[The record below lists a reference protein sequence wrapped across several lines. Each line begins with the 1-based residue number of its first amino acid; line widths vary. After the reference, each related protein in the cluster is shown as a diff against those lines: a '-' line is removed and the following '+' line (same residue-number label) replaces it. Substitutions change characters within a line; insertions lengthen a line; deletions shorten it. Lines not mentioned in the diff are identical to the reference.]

1 MDIFKDLYQQLI
13 IDHNQNP
20 QNFRKLENASHTAD
34 GYNPLCGDEITV
46 SLIEKNGIIK
56 DIAFMG
62 SGCAISKASASI
74 MTSTLKSMKVDDA
87 KVLFEKFHTLAT
99 TGESPND
106 MGKLSVLAGVHKY
119 PARVKCAT
127 LAWHTF
133 RGALNKS
140 QEIIKTE

>member
-1 MDIFKDLYQQLI
+1 MNVLRDLYQQLI

-20 QNFRKLENASHTAD
+20 RNYHELEHASHSAD
-34 GYNPLCGDEITV
+34 GHNPLCGDVITV
-46 SLIEKNGIIK
+46 SFIEKDGIIEN
-56 DIAFMG
+56 IAFMG

-74 MTSTLKSMKVDDA
+74 MTSTLKSMKVGDA
-87 KVLFEKFHTLAT
+87 EALFEKFHTLAT
-99 TGESPND
+99 TGECPHD

>member
-1 MDIFKDLYQQLI
+1 MDIYKDLYQQLI

-20 QNFRKLENASHTAD
+20 RNFSKLENASHSAD
-34 GYNPLCGDEITV
+34 GHNPLCADVITV
-46 SLIEKNGIIK
+46 SLIEKDGIIE

-74 MTSTLKSMKVDDA
+74 MTSTLKGMKIEDA
-87 KVLFEKFHTLAT
+87 EVLFDNFHTLAT
-99 TGESPND
+99 TGKSPGD

-133 RGALNKS
+133 QGALNNS
-140 QEIIKTE
+140 TETIKTE

>member
-1 MDIFKDLYQQLI
+1 MDVFRDLYQQLI
-13 IDHNQNP
+13 IDHNKNP
-20 QNFRKLENASHTAD
+20 RNFCKLENASHSAD
-34 GYNPLCGDEITV
+34 GYNPLCGDKITV
-46 SLIEKNGIIK
+46 SFIEKDGIIEN
-56 DIAFMG
+56 IAFMG

-74 MTSTLKSMKVDDA
+74 MTSTLKEMKVEDA
-87 KVLFEKFHTLAT
+87 KALFEKFHTLAI
-99 TGESPND
+99 TGESTND

-133 RGALNKS
+133 QGALNNS

>member
-1 MDIFKDLYQQLI
+1 MDVFRDLYQQLI

-20 QNFRKLENASHTAD
+20 KNYHELENASHSAD
-34 GYNPLCGDEITV
+34 GHNPLCGDEITV
-46 SLIEKNGIIK
+46 SLIEKDGIIE
-56 DIAFMG
+56 DIAFLG

-74 MTSTLKSMKVDDA
+74 MTSTLKGMKIEDA
-87 KVLFEKFHTLAT
+87 EVLFDNFHTLAT
-99 TGESPND
+99 TGKSPGD

-133 RGALNKS
+133 QGALNS
-140 QEIIKTE
+140 STETIKTE

>member
-1 MDIFKDLYQQLI
+1 MDVFRDLYQQLI

-20 QNFRKLENASHTAD
+20 KNYHELENASHSAD
-34 GYNPLCGDEITV
+34 GHNPLCGDVITV
-46 SLIEKNGIIK
+46 SFIEKNGIIE

-87 KVLFEKFHTLAT
+87 KVLFEQFHTLAT
-99 TGESPND
+99 TGESPHD

-133 RGALNKS
+133 RGALNNS

>member
-20 QNFRKLENASHTAD
+20 QNFRRLENASHSAE
-34 GYNPLCGDEITV
+34 GHNPLCGDEITI
-46 SLIEKNGIIK
+46 SLIEKDGKID
-56 DIAFMG
+56 DITFLG

-74 MTSTLKSMKVDDA
+74 MTSTLKGLKVEDA
-87 KVLFEKFHTLAT
+87 KTLFDNFHILAT
-99 TGESPND
+99 TGKHSGD

-133 RGALNKS
+133 KGALNNS
-140 QEIIKTE
+140 TETIITE

>member
-1 MDIFKDLYQQLI
+1 MDIYKDLYQQLI

-20 QNFRKLENASHTAD
+20 RNFSKLENASHSAD
-34 GYNPLCGDEITV
+34 GHNPLCGDVITV
-46 SLIEKNGIIK
+46 SLIKRDGIIE
-56 DIAFMG
+56 DITFMG

-74 MTSTLKSMKVDDA
+74 MTSTLKGMKIEDA
-87 KVLFEKFHTLAT
+87 EVLFDNFHTLAT
-99 TGESPND
+99 TGKSPGD

-133 RGALNKS
+133 QGALNS
-140 QEIIKTE
+140 STETIQTE

>member
-1 MDIFKDLYQQLI
+1 MDVFKDLYQQLI

-20 QNFRKLENASHTAD
+20 RNYCKLENANHSAD
-34 GYNPLCGDEITV
+34 GLNPLCGDEITV
-46 SLIEKNGIIK
+46 SLIEKDGIIE

-74 MTSTLKSMKVDDA
+74 MTSTVKGMKVKDA
-87 KVLFEKFHTLAT
+87 KALFDNFHTLAT
-99 TGESPND
+99 TGESPGD

-133 RGALNKS
+133 WGALNDS

>member
-1 MDIFKDLYQQLI
+1 MDVFRDLYQQLI

-20 QNFRKLENASHTAD
+20 KNYHELENASHSAD
-34 GYNPLCGDEITV
+34 GHNPLCGDIITV
-46 SLIEKNGIIK
+46 SFIEKDGIIE

-99 TGESPND
+99 TGESPHD
-106 MGKLSVLAGVHKY
+106 MGKLSVLSGVHKY

-133 RGALNKS
+133 LGALNNS

>member
-1 MDIFKDLYQQLI
+1 MDVFKDLYQQLI

-20 QNFRKLENASHTAD
+20 KNFGRLDNASHSAE
-34 GYNPLCGDEITV
+34 GHNPLCGDVINV
-46 SLIEKNGIIK
+46 YLIEKDSII
-56 DIAFMG
+56 DAIALEG
-62 SGCAISKASASI
+62 TGCAISKASASI
-74 MTSTLKSMKVDDA
+74 MTSTLKGMRIDEA
-87 KVLFEKFHTLAT
+87 ETLFDNFHTLAT
-99 TGESPND
+99 TGKSPED

-133 RGALNKS
+133 RGALNNI

>member
-1 MDIFKDLYQQLI
+1 MDVFRDLYQQLI

-20 QNFRKLENASHTAD
+20 KIYHELEYASHSAD
-34 GYNPLCGDEITV
+34 GHNPLCGDVISV
-46 SLIEKNGIIK
+46 SFIEKDGIIE

-99 TGESPND
+99 TGESPHD
-106 MGKLSVLAGVHKY
+106 MGKLSVLSGVHKY

-133 RGALNKS
+133 LGALNNS

>member
-13 IDHNQNP
+13 IDHNKNP
-20 QNFRKLENASHTAD
+20 RNFSKLENASHTAD
-34 GYNPLCGDEITV
+34 GHNPLCGDDITV
-46 SLIEKNGIIK
+46 SLIEKNGIIT

-74 MTSTLKSMKVDDA
+74 MTSILKGMQVDDA
-87 KVLFEKFHTLAT
+87 KTLFDNFHTLAT
-99 TGESPND
+99 TGESPKE
-106 MGKLSVLAGVHKY
+106 MGKLAVLAGVHKY

-133 RGALNKS
+133 QGALNNS
-140 QEIIKTE
+140 EETIKTE

>member
-1 MDIFKDLYQQLI
+1 MDVFKDLYQQLI

-20 QNFRKLENASHTAD
+20 RNFRRLDNANHSAD
-34 GYNPLCGDEITV
+34 GHNPLCGDEITV
-46 SLIEKNGIIK
+46 YIKEKDGYIE
-56 DIAFMG
+56 DIAFIG

-74 MTSTLKSMKVDDA
+74 MTSTLKGMKVEDT
-87 KVLFEKFHTLAT
+87 KTLFDNFHTLAT
-99 TGESPND
+99 TGESAGD

-133 RGALNKS
+133 NGALQS
-140 QEIIKTE
+140 STETIKTE

>member
-1 MDIFKDLYQQLI
+1 MDVFRDLYQQLI
-13 IDHNQNP
+13 IDHNRNP
-20 QNFRKLENASHTAD
+20 KNYRNLKNASHSAE
-34 GYNPLCGDEITV
+34 GHNPLCGDVISV
-46 SLIEKNGIIK
+46 SFIEKDGIIE
-56 DIAFMG
+56 DIAFLG

-99 TGESPND
+99 TGESPHD
-106 MGKLSVLAGVHKY
+106 MGKLSVLSGVHKY

-133 RGALNKS
+133 LGALNKS

>member
-1 MDIFKDLYQQLI
+1 MDVFRDLYQQLI

-20 QNFRKLENASHTAD
+20 KNYHELENASHSAD
-34 GYNPLCGDEITV
+34 GHNPLCGDVISV
-46 SLIEKNGIIK
+46 SFIEKGGIIE

-99 TGESPND
+99 TGESPHD
-106 MGKLSVLAGVHKY
+106 MGKLSVLSGVHKY

-133 RGALNKS
+133 LGALNNS

>member
-1 MDIFKDLYQQLI
+1 MDVFRDLYQQLI
-13 IDHNQNP
+13 IDHNKNP
-20 QNFRKLENASHTAD
+20 RNFCKLENASHSAD

-46 SLIEKNGIIK
+46 SFIEKDSIIEN
-56 DIAFMG
+56 IAFMG

-74 MTSTLKSMKVDDA
+74 MTSTLKGMKVEDT
-87 KVLFEKFHTLAT
+87 KTLFDNFHTLAT
-99 TGESPND
+99 TGESAGD

-133 RGALNKS
+133 NGALQNS
-140 QEIIKTE
+140 TGTIKTE